1 MARNWTRRRLGLLTA
16 APLLPLAAP
25 RIARAAGFPE
35 PGRPIT
41 LILPY
46 APGGGTDI
54 GARLLAAGMAPFLKT
69 SVQVVNRPG
78 AGSQVGLTQLVRSKP
93 DGYAVAF
100 LVVPTVTTH
109 YLDPTR
115 HAIYTRE
122 SFMPIGRQYV
132 SPSLLAVKSDAR
144 WKTLKDLVEDARK
157 RPGQITVSDSG
168 LLGTPN
174 LCTLLLG
181 HVAGVSFT
189 PVHFD
194 GGPPSVTALLGSQVD
209 VLAGGTIDALP
220 YMKSGQF
227 RVLGLA
233 ADDPD
238 WSMPEVPTMK
248 SLGYDVNA
256 VSNTG
261 MVAPTGTPP
270 EVIAVLSAAMKASC
284 AIPDQQERLRAVGN
298 TPGYL
303 DGAGYEKVWIEAEDR
318 VRPVIMA
325 LRKGT

>member
-1 MARNWTRRRLGLLTA
+1 MQLTRRRLATLAGA
-16 APLLPLAAP
+16 ALAAP
-25 RIARAAGFPE
+25 HIARAATFPE

-41 LILPY
+41 IILPY

-54 GARLLAAGMAPFLKT
+54 GARLLAAGMAPLLKT

-78 AGSQVGLTQLVRSKP
+78 AGSQVGLTQLVRSRP
-93 DGYAVAF
+93 DGYTLAF

-115 HAIYTRE
+115 HAIYTRAN
-122 SFMPIGRQYV
+122 FIPIGRQYI
-132 SPSLLAVKSDAR
+132 SPSLLAVRSDSP
-144 WKTLKDLVEDARK
+144 WKTLKDLVEDARR
-157 RPGQITVSDSG
+157 RPGKITVSDSG

-181 HVAGVSFT
+181 HVAGVTFT

-194 GGPPSVTALLGSQVD
+194 GGAPSVTALLGGQVD

-220 YMKSGQF
+220 YKKTGQF
-227 RVLGLA
+227 RVLGMA
-233 ADDPD
+233 ADDQD
-238 WSMPEVPTMK
+238 WSMPDVPTMK
-248 SLGYDVNA
+248 AQGYDVNA

-261 MVAPTGTPP
+261 MVAPAGTPP
-270 EVIAVLSAAMKASC
+270 EIIAVLSEAMKASC
-284 AIPDQQERLRAVGN
+284 AIPEQQQRLRGVAN
-298 TPGYL
+298 TPAWM
-303 DGAGYEKVWIEAEDR
+303 DGPAYEKLWIETEDR